1 MKVRELEHR
10 YMRPQENGNRED
22 CDYIAFANEAHKKIV
37 FSAGNDKEIGFSA
50 WNYTQEAL
58 QNAEHLHELKYEDDI
73 TINIDYSMCGVGG
86 DMPGM
91 AHIRPQYKLKGG
103 RTYVQEFVISNRKI

>member
-1 MKVRELEHR
+1 MARL
-10 YMRPQENGNRED
+10 
-22 CDYIAFANEAHKKIV
+22 IA

-58 QNAEHLHELKYEDDI
+58 HKANHLHELAYEEDI
-73 TINIDYSMCGVGG
+73 TVNIDYSMCGVGG

-91 AHIRPQYKLKGG
+91 AHVRPQYKLKGG
-103 RTYVQEFVISNRKI
+103 RTYIQEFVISNRKI